1 MTTETNQP
9 RQLEKKKPFSKLFRW
24 VSLPENQFKV
34 ATPQDTELEEQEAF
48 DYSVPQPQQ
57 ANIASPEFIHDN
69 QSIEDDIRDTEFL
82 QLNREQK
89 PNSPFI
95 HFMDGKGCIWNRPD
109 MYNLNPAANL
119 TDSATSTDTIPLSN
133 HLLQQLVNFPQA
145 TNADGTMTGGATGGM
160 TQAMTRNT
168 TENMTINMTR
178 NTTESNF
185 DHAGGSGFSPPPQE
199 RVPMNADYTEYRD
212 PAIIPVL
219 QDLSLPPIHQT
230 PQAAELTN
238 ALENTA
244 SQTRGSIFFSSI
256 TQQPP
261 AGHMVSLPIPHNVTA
276 QNAPH

>member
-1 MTTETNQP
+1 
-9 RQLEKKKPFSKLFRW
+9 
-24 VSLPENQFKV
+24 
-34 ATPQDTELEEQEAF
+34 
-48 DYSVPQPQQ
+48 
-57 ANIASPEFIHDN
+57 
-69 QSIEDDIRDTEFL
+69 
-82 QLNREQK
+82 
-89 PNSPFI
+89 
-95 HFMDGKGCIWNRPD
+95 MDGNGPIWNRPD

-145 TNADGTMTGGATGGM
+145 TNADGRMTGGATEGM

-168 TENMTINMTR
+168 TENMTRNTTR

-219 QDLSLPPIHQT
+219 QDLSQPSIHQP
-230 PQAAELTN
+230 PQAAEMTN

-244 SQTRGSIFFSSI
+244 SQTGGSIFFSSI

-261 AGHMVSLPIPHNVTA
+261 AGHTVSLPI
-276 QNAPH
+276 